1 MYSYVSVLFLCTF
14 VYICLL
20 MFVSV
25 YSCYVCL
32 LIVYFCVLLFVYSL
46 SLCIWIVDSIS
57 YTRCSIQPLSP
68 SHLPILLIVFRCNG
82 SIMYLE

>member
-25 YSCYVCL
+25 YSCYVRMFADCLFLCTLVCL
-32 LIVYFCVLLFVYSL
+32 LIVAVYL
-46 SLCIWIVDSIS
+46 DC
-57 YTRCSIQPLSP
+57 
-68 SHLPILLIVFRCNG
+68 
-82 SIMYLE
+82 